1 MIVRQQQNRCVAMP
15 VKHLRD
21 SRLSLEAKGVFTML
35 TAFSNERGD
44 IEINDALYY
53 MTSSDKATVLSALIE
68 LMKHGYVHF
77 EEDAK

>member
-1 MIVRQQQNRCVAMP
+1 MIVRQQQNRYVAMP

-21 SRLSLEAKGVFTML
+21 NRLSLEAKGVFTML
-35 TAFSNERGD
+35 TAFSNGGD
-44 IEINDALYY
+44 IEINDALYS